1 MPPKI
6 LQKIL
11 GHNSM
16 QMTVDLYA
24 HVREDRIR
32 EEMGEVMDMMSD
44 SNDRNPIN
52 TETDI

>member
-1 MPPKI
+1 
-6 LQKIL
+6 
-11 GHNSM
+11 M